1 MKRSN
6 VLSLIAAALAAANAP
21 AGAQTAAFPVRIG
34 TMSIDPFGESYYG
47 VDKGFFG
54 DGGIDAQLSTLTNS
68 STIVQS
74 VLGGDLDAGLTNTV
88 QLAVAIARGL
98 PLQMLAPA
106 SLYSTRDATQG
117 LAVARLSPVKTA
129 KDLLGATI
137 AVSTLADF
145 NQLGISAWLDRNGV
159 SPSSVH
165 FVELKFTEMGQALVR
180 GTVQAAQIAEPAM
193 SNAIRAGDVRHFA
206 DVYSAI
212 APEFATIV
220 WFSSKS
226 WMGANA
232 DAVRKLRSGI
242 FAAARWANSH
252 YAESAEILSKYA
264 KVDAATIA
272 AGNRVYF
279 AVTNDPKYVA
289 GPLEAAAKYGI
300 TSRPVTVAEYMAV

>member
-1 MKRSN
+1 
-6 VLSLIAAALAAANAP
+6 
-21 AGAQTAAFPVRIG
+21 
-34 TMSIDPFGESYYG
+34 
-47 VDKGFFG
+47 
-54 DGGIDAQLSTLTNS
+54 
-68 STIVQS
+68 
-74 VLGGDLDAGLTNTV
+74 
-88 QLAVAIARGL
+88 
-98 PLQMLAPA
+98 
-106 SLYSTRDATQG
+106 
-117 LAVARLSPVKTA
+117 
-129 KDLLGATI
+129 
-137 AVSTLADF
+137 
-145 NQLGISAWLDRNGV
+145 
-159 SPSSVH
+159 
-165 FVELKFTEMGQALVR
+165 MGQALAR

-226 WMGANA
+226 WMQANA

-242 FAAARWANSH
+242 FAAARWANTH
-252 YAESAEILSKYA
+252 YPESAEILSKYA

-300 TSRPVTVAEYMAV
+300 TSRPVTVAEYMAA